1 MLPTFLFGTFLN
13 ITSNDISTMFG
24 YTEALISDL
33 TPLLLPIIGVG
44 VGILVIWAI
53 IRSFR

>member
-13 ITSNDISTMFG
+13 ITSNDISTMMG